1 MLDETTDEEF
11 QTLLEGMQVVPA
23 KLEFRLYYDENGK
36 VLFYTCN
43 EKPEGNYIIVDSA
56 LYAESRHDLRIIDG
70 VIHRSSEFAVVT
82 KLERTSDGTRCA
94 IEDISII
101 ASPDYQ
107 GKTQTWS
114 SVTNEYKYR

>member
-1 MLDETTDEEF
+1 MQDETTDEQF
-11 QTLLEGMQVVPA
+11 AQLLAGMQVEQPA
-23 KLEFRLYYDENGK
+23 YEFRLYYDDNGK

-43 EKPEGNYIIVDSA
+43 EKPEGNYIIIDRE

-82 KLERTSDGTRCA
+82 KLERSIEGIKCA

-101 ASPDYQ
+101 VPSDYQ